1 MGPVQDKSVIERIKY
16 SKLQKP
22 GVTRTTDAERWDAF
36 SMKKLERYHVKQNL
50 YLQIYDK
57 KEKSDIT
64 ILPFEVDAEF
74 WLAIIDSYK
83 LKFGTTQQLN
93 FRDLK
98 VNVEMADCQSFTNPI
113 EFDPNEPEIIDDLE
127 LEVVEKSDEVEDDED
142 FEEDE
147 TEENDEDGENGE
159 KAEKAP
165 EKKKN
170 TMSKLA

>member
-1 MGPVQDKSVIERIKY
+1 
-16 SKLQKP
+16 
-22 GVTRTTDAERWDAF
+22 
-36 SMKKLERYHVKQNL
+36 MKKLERYNVKQNL

-64 ILPFEVDAEF
+64 ILPFEVEAEF

-93 FRDLK
+93 FRDLE
-98 VNVEMADCQSFTNPI
+98 VNVVMADCQSFKNPI
-113 EFDPNEPEIIDDLE
+113 EFDPNEPEIIDDFE
-127 LEVVEKSDEVEDDED
+127 LEVKEKADEVEDDED
-142 FEEDE
+142 FEEE
-147 TEENDEDGENGE
+147 EAEENDEEENGE